1 MQALQN
7 QIEQAKIKREEKRKL
22 ALELKQQH
30 EQLNEEL
37 QQIEIQTKNI
47 DPE

>member
-7 QIEQAKIKREEKRKL
+7 QLEQTKLKREEIRNL
-22 ALELKQQH
+22 AVEIKQQN

-37 QQIEIQTKNI
+37 QQIDTQTKDIN
-47 DPE
+47 PE